1 MKTFAS
7 ISAALLTVL
16 SFSATAESTIQMVNN
31 SGWELHEIYF
41 SPASQDEWGDD
52 YLGDEVLE
60 QGDSLTISG
69 VNDGKW
75 DIRLVDED
83 GDECTLEDVHITE
96 SESWEITEDD
106 LLGCQAA
113 TE

>member
-1 MKTFAS
+1 MKSIAS
-7 ISAALLTVL
+7 IGAALVTVFSL
-16 SFSATAESTIQMVNN
+16 SAIAASTVQMVNN

-52 YLGDEVLE
+52 HLGDEVLE

-69 VNDGKW
+69 VSDGKW

-83 GDECTLEDVHITE
+83 GDECTLEDVHITA
-96 SESWEITEDD
+96 SERWEITEDD

-113 TE
+113 TD

>member
-1 MKTFAS
+1 MKRPLTLALLFATLT
-7 ISAALLTVL
+7 SAA
-16 SFSATAESTIQMVNN
+16 AMADSTIQIVNQ

-41 SPASQDEWGDD
+41 SPTSQENWGDD
-52 YLGDEVLE
+52 HLGDQVLE
-60 QGDSLTISG
+60 QGDSLTLTGVESG
-69 VNDGKW
+69 RW

-96 SESWEITEDD
+96 SEQWVVTEDD

-113 TE
+113 TD

>member
-1 MKTFAS
+1 MKRPLTLALLFAALT
-7 ISAALLTVL
+7 SAA
-16 SFSATAESTIQMVNN
+16 AMADSTIQIVNQ

-41 SPASQDEWGDD
+41 SPTSQENWGDD
-52 YLGDEVLE
+52 HLGDQVLE
-60 QGDSLTISG
+60 QGDSLTLTGVESG
-69 VNDGKW
+69 RW

-96 SESWEITEDD
+96 SEQWVITEDD

-113 TE
+113 TD